1 VAVGPAPL
9 QKREQRGTQRG
20 LCDDRRLRE
29 DSAMQSRWA
38 ELVDDA
44 RWAPSPHNVQP
55 WLVRPLAATEA
66 ELLCDP
72 VRTLPDTDPA
82 GRFVTVGLGVFV
94 ESLAIAA
101 AARGL
106 RLEVVYEGTRVD
118 PRASAP
124 VPFAHLSLTARDVEE
139 PLGVALLRE
148 RRTSRTPYDGRPAA
162 DGVLERLRALA
173 APDGH
178 TLRWSH
184 DPALVAAVLALN
196 EETLFFD
203 MTDPVARR
211 EIGRWVRFSA
221 AEAAR
226 RRDGFS
232 PATLGFPG
240 PLLKLFFRDQRLLAM
255 PGARGGVR
263 RLYRRTM
270 RGTRTVAWLQGP
282 FEHPHHWLAAGRLL
296 QRLWLTMTAQGLQL
310 HPFGS
315 IVTNDE
321 ANAQAHELLEL
332 TPDAGIFWLVLR
344 LGYGAK
350 PPRSHRLET
359 ERLLVA

>member
-1 VAVGPAPL
+1 MESL
-9 QKREQRGTQRG
+9 
-20 LCDDRRLRE
+20 
-29 DSAMQSRWA
+29 WA

-44 RWAPSPHNVQP
+44 RWSPSPHNLQS

-66 ELLCDP
+66 ELLYDP
-72 VRTLPDTDPA
+72 VRTLPDTDPG
-82 GRFVTVGLGVFV
+82 GRFITVGLGSFV
-94 ESLAIAA
+94 ESIAIAA

-106 RLEVVYEGTRVD
+106 LLEVVYEGARID
-118 PRASAP
+118 PGASARLP
-124 VPFAHLSLTARDVEE
+124 IAHLSLVEWAVDEPLDVE
-139 PLGVALLRE
+139 LLRE
-148 RRTSRTPYDGRPAA
+148 RRTSRLPYDGRPPA
-162 DGVLERLRALA
+162 DGVLEQLRTLA
-173 APDGH
+173 AAHGH
-178 TLRWSH
+178 ALRCST

-211 EIGRWVRFSA
+211 EVGRWLRFSS

-240 PLLKLFFRDQRLLAM
+240 PLLKLFFRNQWLLTL

-270 RGTRTVAWLQGP
+270 RGTCTVAWLQGP
-282 FEHPHHWLAAGRLL
+282 FEQPHDWLAAGRLL
-296 QRLWLTMTAQGLQL
+296 QRLWLTMTAHGLQL

-315 IVTNDE
+315 IVTNGK
-321 ANAQAHELLEL
+321 ANAQAHALLEL
-332 TPDAGIFWLVLR
+332 TPAAGTFWLALR
-344 LGYGAK
+344 LGYSAE

-359 ERLLVA
+359 EQLLVG